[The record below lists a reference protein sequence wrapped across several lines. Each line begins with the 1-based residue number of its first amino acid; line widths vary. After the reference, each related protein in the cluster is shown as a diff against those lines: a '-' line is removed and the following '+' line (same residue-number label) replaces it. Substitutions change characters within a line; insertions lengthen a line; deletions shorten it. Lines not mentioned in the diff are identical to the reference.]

1 MTQLIQVV
9 YISRANFNA
18 APAEA
23 GIEPTVAR
31 ILQQS
36 RINNPRLAIGGV
48 LYYGD
53 GCFFQCLEGDADAVE
68 KLLEKLKRDPRH
80 TDFEV
85 VLRRDIKEREFARW
99 SMKYVQVNDPVRNL
113 LAGWG
118 MKRFDPYKMNQ
129 ERISHLLQLFRELR
143 ARQSGTSSMADNS
156 VPDGVDP
163 TTGGGATAVIWLV
176 GGVLVAMAVAVV
188 VVGW

>member
-1 MTQLIQVV
+1 MSNLIQVV

-18 APAEA
+18 APAES

-36 RINNPRLAIGGV
+36 RINNPRLGIGGV

-53 GCFFQCLEGDADAVE
+53 GCFFQCLEGEAAAVE
-68 KLLEKLKRDPRH
+68 QLLGKLKLDPRH
-80 TDFEV
+80 ADFEV

-118 MKRFDPYKMNQ
+118 MKRFDPYQMNR
-129 ERISHLLQLFRELR
+129 ERIAHLLQLFRELR
-143 ARQSGTSSMADNS
+143 ARQNGASSVNDSS
-156 VPDGVDP
+156 VPEGVDLAF
-163 TTGGGATAVIWLV
+163 GGGATIMTWVVGAVLF
-176 GGVLVAMAVAVV
+176 AMAVAVV

>member
-9 YISRANFNA
+9 YISRATFKP
-18 APAEA
+18 APADS

-36 RINNPRLAIGGV
+36 RINNPRLGIGGV

-53 GCFFQCLEGDADAVE
+53 GCFFQCLEGGAEAVE
-68 KLLEKLKRDPRH
+68 ELLEKLKLDPRH

-99 SMKYVQVNDPVRNL
+99 SMKYVQVKDPVRDL

-118 MKRFDPYKMNQ
+118 MKRFDPYQLDK
-129 ERISHLLQLFRELR
+129 ERIVHLLRLFRELR
-143 ARQSGTSSMADNS
+143 ARQGGEDVAQDAAEPS
-156 VPDGVDP
+156 
-163 TTGGGATAVIWLV
+163 GGAGAAITIWLV
-176 GGVLVAMAVAVV
+176 GVVLLALAVAVV
-188 VVGW
+188 ITAG

>member
-9 YISRANFNA
+9 YISRAKFKA
-18 APAEA
+18 APAES

-36 RINNPRLAIGGV
+36 RINNPRLGIGGV

-53 GCFFQCLEGDADAVE
+53 GCFFQCLEGEAEAVDR
-68 KLLEKLKRDPRH
+68 LLEKLKLDPRH
-80 TDFEV
+80 AEFEV
-85 VLRRDIKEREFARW
+85 VLRREIKEREFARW

-118 MKRFDPYKMNQ
+118 MRSFDPYQMNK
-129 ERISHLLQLFRELR
+129 ERIAHLLQLFRELR
-143 ARQSGTSSMADNS
+143 ARQGGVSSASDSSMPEGADLAS
-156 VPDGVDP
+156 
-163 TTGGGATAVIWLV
+163 GGGATALIWVV
-176 GGVLVAMAVAVV
+176 GAVLLAMAVAVV
-188 VVGW
+188 VIGW

>member
-9 YISRANFNA
+9 YISRATFKP

-36 RINNPRLAIGGV
+36 RINNPRLGIGGV

-53 GCFFQCLEGDADAVE
+53 GCFFQCLEGEAEAVDQ
-68 KLLEKLKRDPRH
+68 LLEKLKLDPRH

-85 VLRRDIKEREFARW
+85 VLQRDIKEREFARW
-99 SMKYVQVNDPVRNL
+99 SMKYVQVYEPVRNL
-113 LAGWG
+113 IAGWG
-118 MKRFDPYKMNQ
+118 MKRFDPYQLDK
-129 ERISHLLQLFRELR
+129 ERIVHLLRLFRELR
-143 ARQSGTSSMADNS
+143 ARQTGDDSAQEAAEASG
-156 VPDGVDP
+156 GR
-163 TTGGGATAVIWLV
+163 GATLTIWLI
-176 GGVLVAMAVAVV
+176 GAALFAMAVAVV